1 MTAFR
6 SDEATL
12 ALHGVRVLGYCSAT
26 KVAELYDLA
35 PDATTE
41 HLLDAEA
48 RGWVRRMSFGG
59 GDGWSLTD
67 SGREQGERLLAE
79 ELDRAGSRGDVRDA
93 HAAFRPLNRELG
105 ELMTSWQVR
114 PSREDALAANDHR
127 DAGHD
132 DAVVRRLAR
141 LVDRTRPIMD
151 ELAQGLD
158 RLGVHQPRID
168 HALRRIENLE
178 NAWVDSPTLPS
189 LNIVWIQLHEDLL
202 ATLNI
207 PRGSDSV

>member
-1 MTAFR
+1 VTAHP

-12 ALHGVRVLGYCSAT
+12 ALHGVRVLGYTSAA
-26 KVAELYDLA
+26 KVAELYALA
-35 PDATTE
+35 ADSTTE

-48 RGWVRRMSFGG
+48 RGWARKTSFGG
-59 GDGWSLTD
+59 EEGWSLTE
-67 SGREQGERLLAE
+67 SGRAHGERLLTE
-79 ELDRAGSRGDVRDA
+79 ELDRAGSRGEIREA
-93 HAAFRPLNRELG
+93 HAAFRHLNRDLG
-105 ELMTSWQVR
+105 QVMTQWQLR
-114 PSREDALAANDHR
+114 PTREDALAPNDHR
-127 DAGHD
+127 DAGYD
-132 DAVVRRLAR
+132 DAVVRRLGR
-141 LVDRTRPIMD
+141 VVDQTRPITD
-151 ELAQGLD
+151 QLAQALD

-202 ATLNI
+202 ATLNL

>member
-1 MTAFR
+1 MTGYR

-12 ALHGVRVLGYCSAT
+12 ALHGVRVLGYASAT
-26 KVAELYDLA
+26 KVAALYDLA
-35 PDATTE
+35 ADSTTE

-48 RGWVRRMSFGG
+48 HGWVRQLSFGG
-59 GDGWSLTD
+59 TGGWSVTE
-67 SGREQGERLLAE
+67 SGREHGERLLAE
-79 ELDRAGSRGDVRDA
+79 ELDQAGSRGEIREA
-93 HAAFRPLNRELG
+93 HAAFRYLNRDLG
-105 ELMTSWQVR
+105 QVMTQWQLR
-114 PSREDALAANDHR
+114 PTREDALAPNDHR
-127 DAGHD
+127 DAGYD

-141 LVDRTRPIMD
+141 VVDQTRPITD
-151 ELAQGLD
+151 QLARALD

-202 ATLNI
+202 ATLNL
-207 PRGSDSV
+207 PRGSDSL